1 MKELLVK
8 YINGNCT
15 DQEKIVVVNWLDAS
29 PENMKEYLA
38 LRKLQDMAIWQS
50 DPIPRNQETIIKKA
64 SGLNIKT
71 ISLELL
77 KIAAVFVF
85 AIIVYHYFIPGSATP
100 QAPVVMQTVYVP
112 AGQRA
117 RITLEDGTNVWLN
130 AKTTFLFPNH
140 FSGNIREVKLDGE
153 GFFEVAHDQSKPFI
167 VKTETYDV
175 KVLGTTF
182 NLMAYSGK
190 DNFETSLLEGS
201 VEVLKSGSAKGVLI
215 KPDERIFLQNNQMVI
230 APIVQAN
237 HFLWKDGIISF
248 DDESFPEII
257 AKLELYFDIKVVVNR
272 DKPFNFRC
280 TGKFRTK
287 DGVEHILKVLQLS
300 NKFNYTIDY
309 KQNLITIEN

>member
-1 MKELLVK
+1 MKELLIK

-15 DQEKIVVVNWLDAS
+15 DQEKIAVVNWLDAS

-50 DPIPRNQETIIKKA
+50 NPVPGNQETTKKKV
-64 SGLNIKT
+64 SGTKLKT

-85 AIIVYHYFIPGSATP
+85 AIIVFQYFISRPTTP
-100 QAPVVMQTVYVP
+100 QAQTIMQTLYVP

-117 RITLEDGTNVWLN
+117 QLSLEDGSKVWLN
-130 AKTTFLFPNH
+130 AKTTFIFPNH

-153 GFFEVAHDQSKPFI
+153 GFFEVAHNASDPFI
-167 VKTETYDV
+167 VKTEHYDV
-175 KVLGTTF
+175 KVLGTKF

-190 DNFETSLLEGS
+190 GNFETSLLEGS
-201 VEVLKSGSAKGVLI
+201 VEVMKSGSSKGVMI

-230 APIVQAN
+230 APIAQTN

-248 DDESFPEII
+248 DDESFPEIV
-257 AKLELYFDIKVVVNR
+257 ARLELYFDIKIVVKR
-272 DKPFNFRC
+272 DKPFNFKC

>member
-15 DQEKIVVVNWLDAS
+15 DQEKIAVVNWLDAS

-50 DPIPRNQETIIKKA
+50 DPVLRNQETIIKKA
-64 SGLNIKT
+64 PRLNIKT

-77 KIAAVFVF
+77 KIAAAFVF
-85 AIIVYHYFIPGSATP
+85 AFIVYHYFIPSPATP

-153 GFFEVAHDQSKPFI
+153 GFFEVAHDKSNPFV
-167 VKTETYDV
+167 VKTKQYDV
-175 KVLGTTF
+175 KVLGTKF
-182 NLMAYSGK
+182 NLMAYSEKG
-190 DNFETSLLEGS
+190 NFETSLLEGS
-201 VEVLKSGSAKGVLI
+201 VEVLKSGSTKGVLI

-230 APIVQAN
+230 APIVQTN